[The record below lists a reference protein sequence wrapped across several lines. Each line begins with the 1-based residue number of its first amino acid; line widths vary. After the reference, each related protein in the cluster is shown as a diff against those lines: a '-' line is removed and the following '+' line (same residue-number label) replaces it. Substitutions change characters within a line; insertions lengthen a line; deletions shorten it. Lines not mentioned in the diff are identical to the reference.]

1 MSITTRAA
9 LKAQFKS
16 GAVPTSQD
24 FFNLIDSTLVR
35 RDDAFFGKWAAGI
48 CYYQGDVVIYNNALY
63 TCTPAGNKPCG
74 CDEQG
79 GGEKADSGKGHCST
93 ENPQQDCDNWKM
105 LDIDASDEDWEI
117 IRNEEKIP
125 VIMYAKVFGKIGMGT
140 QSPEARVHIH
150 VDEVNGDF
158 LFSPDNTQWPEFVI
172 RQTGDGSKFL
182 SEKIADDKAVFTT
195 DTEGFLFN
203 TIATP
208 APVPDG
214 EVVNKEVPA
223 VEVKPVF
230 IATPESGAVIGIGT
244 VQPEGA
250 VDIQNQPSA
259 RLLLNPVQSVVP
271 QAVYL
276 HKGEY
281 GQQSYTVSSLDGV
294 SSNFITNAPEG
305 FYFRKG
311 VEDSKNLLKNISNV
325 NVQTLV
331 SIKQDGRVG
340 VGTEAPVTNVEV
352 TKDGGAGAFLMCL
365 DNTNPAFSIINNRPN
380 NDKRNYLLVG
390 ADNDW
395 GAFITDASKGFVFK
409 RGGEYG
415 NGNELEI
422 NQGDDLVTISNEGK
436 TIIGGLNPQG
446 FELNV
451 KGKTRSFGLYLDTDV
466 RKVKNPKPLGPVIAN
481 VKRLNPV
488 SFSFNQKKANCPDT
502 EQQIGFLPH
511 QVEEFFPEL
520 VNTDADGTQTLAY
533 ANMVAVLTKAIQE
546 QQDQIAA
553 LEKRIAVLE
562 GK

>member
-48 CYYQGDVVIYNNALY
+48 CYYEGDVVIYNNALY
-63 TCTPAGNKPCG
+63 TCVPAGNKPCG
-74 CDEQG
+74 CEG
-79 GGEKADSGKGHCST
+79 KEGGEGVESKKGHCSSDT
-93 ENPQQDCDNWKM
+93 PEQDCDNWKL

-117 IRNEEKIP
+117 IKNEEKVP

-140 QSPEARVHIH
+140 EDPQAKVHIH
-150 VDEVNGDF
+150 VNEVNGDF
-158 LFSPDNTQWPEFVI
+158 LFSPDNAQSPEFVI
-172 RQTGDGSKFL
+172 RQTGDSSHSL
-182 SEKIADDKAVFTT
+182 SEKLADNKAVFTT
-195 DTEGFLFN
+195 NTAGFLFN
-203 TIATP
+203 SITAP
-208 APVPDG
+208 APVPEG
-214 EVVNKEVPA
+214 EVASQEVPL
-223 VEVKPVF
+223 VEVKPVY
-230 IATPESGAVIGIGT
+230 ITTPESGAAIGVGT
-244 VQPEGA
+244 AQPEA
-250 VDIQNQPSA
+250 AMDIQNQPSA
-259 RLLLNPVQSVVP
+259 RLLLNPVQAVVP
-271 QAVYL
+271 QAVWL

-281 GQQSYTVSSLDGV
+281 GQQSYLVSSLDGT
-294 SSNFITNAPEG
+294 SSSFTTNAPEG

-311 VEDSKNLLKNISNV
+311 TEDSKSLLKNISNPGAL
-325 NVQTLV
+325 TLV

-340 VGTEAPVTNVEV
+340 IGTESPAANVEV
-352 TKDGGAGAFLMCL
+352 TKTGGAGAFLMGL

-380 NDKRNYLLVG
+380 NELRNYLLLG

-446 FELNV
+446 FDLNV
-451 KGKTRSFGLYLDTDV
+451 KGKARSFGLYLDTDV
-466 RKVKNPKPLGPVIAN
+466 KKVKDPKPLGPVIAN

-488 SFSFNQKKANCPDT
+488 TFTFNQKANCPGS
-502 EQQIGFLPH
+502 EQHIGFLPH
-511 QVEEFFPEL
+511 QVQEFFPEL
-520 VNTDADGTQTLAY
+520 VNTDADGTKTLAY

-553 LEKRIAVLE
+553 LEKRLAALE